1 MCSDKGIHMI
11 NKKEIMKLNV
21 GRETDILVAEQ
32 VMGWEIETDAVK
44 LKRLNR
50 YISNNAETCWWR
62 TPEGGWRS
70 DPPSYSSEITAAWQ
84 VVERMKSKGRFIFL
98 IQRFNENQV
107 AFDEPSASHPDYI
120 TAKSLTGAICK
131 AALMVSI

>member
-1 MCSDKGIHMI
+1 MI
-11 NKKEIMKLNV
+11 SRKEIMQLNV

-50 YISNNAETCWWR
+50 YISNKAENCWWR

-70 DPPSYSSEITAAWQ
+70 DPPSYSSEIAAAWQ
-84 VVERMKSKGRFIFL
+84 VVERMKNKGRFIFL
-98 IQRFNENQV
+98 IQRFNENKV
-107 AFDEPSASHPDYI
+107 AFDDPSASNPDYI